1 MLLSCFAFSVFIIR
15 TICLI
20 SLAFVLMTEN
30 LIDEL
35 QIPRTLSELSYHLNV
50 DYTHMAFL
58 TVNLRKWT
66 PFIVVVSSK
75 SVIRWNLSGFILVNA
90 VNASQAL
97 FNKQQPFEYLIV
109 FTPKFSHVLNN
120 SLLSIKVIAKN
131 SAIFIC
137 IVTCR
142 GSIRFCVHSTN
153 RLLFMSAGYC

>member
-75 SVIRWNLSGFILVNA
+75 SVIR
-90 VNASQAL
+90 
-97 FNKQQPFEYLIV
+97 
-109 FTPKFSHVLNN
+109 
-120 SLLSIKVIAKN
+120 
-131 SAIFIC
+131 
-137 IVTCR
+137 
-142 GSIRFCVHSTN
+142 
-153 RLLFMSAGYC
+153 